1 MKRVL
6 KHLVLALGYG
16 ALGVFVVGVLG
27 YLRYLG
33 GRPDLK
39 PWHTAELDQE
49 YRAGE
54 TGAAAGFPQYLE
66 QEERLFAELDLK
78 VRQRTP
84 PEERERWN
92 RFWPGSDADPSR
104 HGTNW
109 NRTFVLAPAA
119 PRGGVL
125 LLHGL
130 SDGPYSLRT
139 IGQRL
144 YEAGYL
150 VIGLRLPGH
159 GTAPVGLTRATMED
173 FASATRLAARHLREQ
188 LGASL
193 PLYLVGYSNGG
204 ALAVEYALARLEG
217 EDLPAADGLVLISPA
232 IGVSPAAALA
242 PAVRALSRLPGM
254 EKAAWTDI
262 APEYDPYKYNS
273 FPVNAGDQVYRLTR
287 RIQER
292 VDRLDRGGG
301 VSNLPPTLAFQSVVD
316 ATIVPTA
323 IVDRLFR
330 RLTPGPHELV
340 LFDIRRTALATSLMV
355 SRPEHFT
362 SRLLADPLAPYS
374 VRLLTTEGPDSD
386 QVRVLFRSA
395 GQTNITAT
403 SESKRWPVGTMS
415 LSHVALPIPPDDPV
429 YGDGSG
435 AEAGRVH
442 LGDLAL
448 HGENGLLLVSPGI
461 LLRLRYNPFYPFLEQ
476 RVLEF
481 IAAPASAGVRS
492 EAAIRPELQA
502 PARTGEPRP

>member
-1 MKRVL
+1 MKRLL
-6 KHLVLALGYG
+6 KHLALALGYG
-16 ALGVFVVGVLG
+16 ALGVIVVGVLG
-27 YLRYLG
+27 YLRYLQ
-33 GRPDLK
+33 GRPELK
-39 PWHTAELDQE
+39 PWHTARLDHE
-49 YRAGE
+49 FRVGDPAS
-54 TGAAAGFPQYLE
+54 AVRFDQYLE
-66 QEERLFAELDLK
+66 QEERLFAELDLE
-78 VRQRTP
+78 VCRRTP
-84 PEERERWN
+84 PQDQERWN

-104 HGTNW
+104 NDTHW
-109 NRTFVLAPAA
+109 NRTFVLTPAA

-139 IGQRL
+139 LGQRL
-144 YEAGYL
+144 HAAGYL

-173 FASATRLAARHLREQ
+173 FAAATRLAARHLRER
-188 LGASL
+188 LGPRL
-193 PLYLVGYSNGG
+193 PMVLVGYSNGG

-217 EDLPAADGLVLISPA
+217 EDLPAVDGLVLISPA

-242 PAVRALSRLPGM
+242 PVVRAVSRLPGL

-262 APEYDPYKYNS
+262 GPEYDPYKYNS

-292 VDRLDRGGG
+292 LDRLDRGGG

-340 LFDIRRTALATSLMV
+340 LFDIRRTAIATSLMV
-355 SRPEHFT
+355 SRPEQFT
-362 SRLLADPLAPYS
+362 QRLLADPLAPYS
-374 VRLLTTEGPDSD
+374 VRLLTTEGPESD
-386 QVRVLFRSA
+386 QVRVLFRTA
-395 GQTNITAT
+395 GRTNITAT
-403 SESKRWPVGTMS
+403 AEDRRWPQGTMS
-415 LSHVALPIPPDDPV
+415 LSHVALPIPPGDPV

-435 AEAGRVH
+435 AEPGRVH
-442 LGDLAL
+442 LGNLAL

-461 LLRLRYNPFYPFLEQ
+461 LLRLRYNPFYSFLED
-476 RVLEF
+476 RVMEF
-481 IAAPASAGVRS
+481 VSALGGGGGPERAPRS
-492 EAAIRPELQA
+492 PGDRNPQEGQ
-502 PARTGEPRP
+502 